1 MAYVEAEEIA
11 SIEGFDDD
19 TAEELQARARDFL
32 EREAAELDSKRRALG
47 VEDGLLQIE
56 GLTIA
61 MAIAL
66 GTGEVKT
73 VEDLA
78 DLVPDDLRGWFEA
91 KDGTRVRQPGLLESF
106 NLSPEDAEALIMRA
120 RVVMG
125 WVEAPEVAEDE
136 SELELEADLETE
148 ADAEA

>member
-1 MAYVEAEEIA
+1 
-11 SIEGFDDD
+11 
-19 TAEELQARARDFL
+19 
-32 EREAAELDSKRRALG
+32 
-47 VEDGLLQIE
+47 
-56 GLTIA
+56 

-91 KDGTRVRQPGLLESF
+91 KDGARVRQPGLLESF

-125 WVEAPEVAEDE
+125 WVEAPEVVEDE
-136 SELELEADLETE
+136 AELELEADLEPE

>member
-1 MAYVEAEEIA
+1 
-11 SIEGFDDD
+11 
-19 TAEELQARARDFL
+19 
-32 EREAAELDSKRRALG
+32 
-47 VEDGLLQIE
+47 LLQIE
-56 GLTIA
+56 GLTVP

-91 KDGTRVRQPGLLESF
+91 KDGARVRQPGLLESF

-125 WVEAPEVAEDE
+125 WVEAPEVVEDE
-136 SELELEADLETE
+136 PELELGSDLEPE